1 MRSVRRARRFRR
13 LRLQPDQQIRGFLF
27 NRFQCRSLGG
37 SSDRAIDR
45 VPSNRIA
52 RLFDSSSVTR
62 VHPLRH
68 PWRLGWMG
76 GWVGGWVVCVCV
88 YSAVSSKSVAKIETT
103 EPGKRNRGSGEEE
116 KKERT
121 KVHTVQRPG
130 RKRNCGRASERVI
143 GGKREISREDVLEE
157 DRRQRDR
164 GRRVNPLARIVS
176 LEKILTSF
184 CIRVYQVRP
193 RSQRPRPPFASCS
206 RGSSEIVRFPSQRTL
221 ARNIPPSLFY
231 AYHPSSSIHRYYRTT
246 NRREPS
252 DVTL

>member
-1 MRSVRRARRFRR
+1 MSFARWIER
-13 LRLQPDQQIRGFLF
+13 
-27 NRFQCRSLGG
+27 
-37 SSDRAIDR
+37 SSDRPCSIESYRSAL
-45 VPSNRIA
+45 
-52 RLFDSSSVTR
+52 RLELRYSSTPPAASLAAWVD
-62 VHPLRH
+62 
-68 PWRLGWMG
+68 
-76 GWVGGWVVCVCV
+76 GWVGGWCVCVCV
-88 YSAVSSKSVAKIETT
+88 CIARYRRKAWRRWKQRNWGSGTGET
-103 EPGKRNRGSGEEE
+103 ELGCGEEE

-231 AYHPSSSIHRYYRTT
+231 AYHPSSSIHRYYQTT
-246 NRREPS
+246 NRRESS